1 MMGIWPDQLRLGDLQ
16 ALNTGQAC
24 DCAVEVGVASSAP
37 GSPGYRAERLRRA
50 SEKGLEY
57 VHRAVVSR

>member
-1 MMGIWPDQLRLGDLQ
+1 MGDLQ
-16 ALNTGQAC
+16 ALNTGQTR
-24 DCAVEVGVASSAP
+24 DYAVEMGWHPEQPAP
-37 GSPGYRAERLRRA
+37 GSPGYRAERLGKA